1 MLQLAEEPLDEV
13 ALAVEPFA
21 DGSLASAI
29 GFWRDVGCGTL
40 AFDQGAEA
48 IGIIGLVGDE
58 DRAWTQAI
66 EQRVCSGC
74 VMGIACGE
82 AEPDRQSF
90 GIDKRMDFGCQPA
103 PRATE
108 TMISTPLFA
117 VAACWCARTEVLSII
132 WMSPS

>member
-13 ALAVEPFA
+13 ALPVELFA
-21 DGSLASAI
+21 EGSLASAI
-29 GFWRDVGCGTL
+29 GFWRDIGCSTL

-66 EQRVCSGC
+66 EQSIGGRR
-74 VMGIACGE
+74 VMGVACGE
-82 AEPDRQSF
+82 AEPDRQPF
-90 GIDKRMDFGCQPA
+90 GIDKRMDLGRQPA

-117 VAACWCARTEVLSII
+117 VAACWWTRTEELSII
-132 WMSPS
+132 WMTPS